1 LKCERSSWGIW
12 KDTHGPLRT
21 LSKSCWSFPNS
32 PDIRT
37 AFTGWI
43 LNTDD
48 ETYDLKEPS
57 DGFVDAF
64 IDLMIYI
71 NTFPPGTPVNVEWN
85 KNLPYYVL
93 TGDNQRCKSFT
104 DLPKDFPF
112 AYGSLT
118 ASRKSFRPC
127 LGPKNTPVFHVPGL
141 EFFAT
146 SGVYKDETE

>member
-1 LKCERSSWGIW
+1 
-12 KDTHGPLRT
+12 
-21 LSKSCWSFPNS
+21 
-32 PDIRT
+32 
-37 AFTGWI
+37 